1 MKLILASSSP
11 RRSEIL
17 EQVGIDF
24 TVFKPKE
31 DAENP
36 LPSSK
41 CADCADI
48 AVENALLKAKWTSQY
63 LDKDCLIL
71 SADTI
76 VVSDGNILGK
86 PIDSNDAKRMLKTL
100 SGQEHQVITGVAIID
115 NSNDK
120 MAKGHEVTDVFIK
133 NLSDFEIDSYIKT
146 GEPMDKAGAYAIQNR
161 GALFIKSI
169 RGCYFNVVGL
179 PVFRMITLIKEI
191 RPEFNSL

>member
-48 AVENALLKAKWTSQY
+48 AVENALHKAKWTSQY

-100 SGQEHQVITGVAIID
+100 SGKEHQVITGVAIID